1 MEGPPGPPEG
11 NAAIFGLS
19 VEMIKDSKKPGFT
32 VVEILIA
39 SGLLLTLL
47 SLLGF
52 LFRNNIKAGLQY
64 ADFALQQKRLA
75 IALERVAEATR
86 RSTLAG
92 ISHKGN
98 VIAIQPRKTVGNDGK
113 IVWSEHL
120 EVFWY
125 AGSAVWYRN
134 LNSSQAGVAL
144 SASEPVQLTDDELSR
159 LPLEEGGARLAF
171 PVSSFQVSVLSDQE
185 LGIEA
190 TLERPNGFPFFRQ
203 IVLGAPE

>member
-1 MEGPPGPPEG
+1 
-11 NAAIFGLS
+11 
-19 VEMIKDSKKPGFT
+19 MIKDSKKPGFT

-144 SASEPVQLTDDELSR
+144 SASEPVQLTDDELH
-159 LPLEEGGARLAF
+159 EEISKIIKANEQLTIKDMGKIMG
-171 PVSSFQVSVLSDQE
+171 E
-185 LGIEA
+185 LKEKFSGRMDFGKASGIVKA
-190 TLERPNGFPFFRQ
+190 L
-203 IVLGAPE
+203 LK